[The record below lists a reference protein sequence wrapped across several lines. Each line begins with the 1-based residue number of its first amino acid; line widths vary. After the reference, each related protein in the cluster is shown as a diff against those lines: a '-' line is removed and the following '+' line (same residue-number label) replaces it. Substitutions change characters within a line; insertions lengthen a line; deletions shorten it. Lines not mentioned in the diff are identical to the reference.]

1 MRKHQLVGW
10 TLLLLA
16 CSGGYAVASS
26 GCDEQFM
33 TSLQQ
38 CERIVGSLRYDKL
51 SQARVFASD
60 GSVYTAGQAQWMKG
74 RLRLIAQECAHGD
87 SVAAVRDLAEV
98 QQILREHHSSL
109 S

>member
-1 MRKHQLVGW
+1 MKNRHRLRW
-10 TLLLLA
+10 ALLLLA
-16 CSGGYAVASS
+16 SSTTYAAANAA
-26 GCDEQFM
+26 CDEQFM
-33 TSLQQ
+33 TTLHQ

-74 RLRLIAQECAHGD
+74 QLRLVEQECTGGNTAD
-87 SVAAVRDLAEV
+87 AARRLADVEEL
-98 QQILREHHSSL
+98 LREHHSTL